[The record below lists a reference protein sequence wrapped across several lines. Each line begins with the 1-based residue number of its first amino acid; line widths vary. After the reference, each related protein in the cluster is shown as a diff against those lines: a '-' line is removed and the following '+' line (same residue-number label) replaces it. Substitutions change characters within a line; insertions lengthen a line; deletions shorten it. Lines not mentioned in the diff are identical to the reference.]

1 MTIKEAVEFYNQQK
15 EEIRIL
21 KEVKENVVISN
32 SDGFRDPF
40 GDIHICE
47 KEVLILLDVLDKYI
61 YILEESL
68 NEEFNNRCQDCVK
81 NAEEPQE
88 GR

>member
-21 KEVKENVVISN
+21 KEVKENVVWLN
-32 SDGFRDPF
+32 SPEFRDPL

-47 KEVLILLDVLDKYI
+47 KEALILLDVLDKYI
-61 YILEESL
+61 YTLEESL
-68 NEEFNNRCQDCVK
+68 NEEFNNRCQD
-81 NAEEPQE
+81 QE
-88 GR
+88 SR